1 MKEWMKKNW
10 GIIVSILLNILLL
23 IVGILLITHYKNEA
37 AVSEHNYQTAI
48 GELNVVKTKNGE
60 LIAERDSYVAT
71 VKDLEKLNISSQA
84 EIKRLEKTL
93 DKDLEYIAALK
104 TEINIRPEVHDT
116 IYVIGDT
123 LKSDWGSHDK
133 WYALNGSTVVVDSTI
148 TTTVENLQVNVPL
161 TVGLTDSWSIFVK
174 TDNPYV
180 GFNSIEGAV
189 LDKDLYTKKTSPRRW
204 GLGINAGF
212 GCGYDLIGK
221 TFYAGPGI
229 QVGVYYRLF

>member
-10 GIIVSILLNILLL
+10 GILVSILLNILFL
-23 IVGILLITHYKNEA
+23 IIGIILISHYKNNA
-37 AVSEHNYQTAI
+37 AVSEHNYHTAI
-48 GELNVVKTKNGE
+48 GEVELLTTKNGE
-60 LIAERDSYVAT
+60 LIAERDSYVAS
-71 VKDLEKLNISSQA
+71 VKDLEKLNIADKA
-84 EIKRLEKTL
+84 EIKRLEKAL
-93 DKDLEYIAALK
+93 DKNIEYIASLE
-104 TEINIRPEVHDT
+104 TEIRIRPEVHDT
-116 IYVIGDT
+116 VYVIGDT
-123 LKSDWGSHDK
+123 LKSRWGSHDE
-133 WYALNGSTVVVDSTI
+133 WYSLNGNTVVVDSTI
-148 TTTVENLQVNVPL
+148 TTTVDNLQMNVPL
-161 TVGLTDSWSIFVK
+161 KVGLTDSWSIFVK

-221 TFYAGPGI
+221 SFYTGPGI